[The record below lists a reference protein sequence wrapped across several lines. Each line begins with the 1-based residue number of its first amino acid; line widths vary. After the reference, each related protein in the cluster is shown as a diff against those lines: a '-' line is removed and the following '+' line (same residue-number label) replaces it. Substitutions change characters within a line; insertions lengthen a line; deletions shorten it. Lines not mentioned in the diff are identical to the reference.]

1 MHRLMQKQ
9 QPTVSR
15 SATLTLLI
23 AFGLSS
29 SLGHADPGDFKA
41 MPGLWKTV
49 TRIVKQGQAG
59 PPSTQWHCEA
69 EDMDPWTAFADIAV
83 PDRSC
88 QRSDQHRSSTALS
101 WTLSCPGAMPISGK
115 GQVDF
120 DSPEHYTA
128 SITLQ
133 DRGEV
138 LRIEGS
144 RHAACTSP
152 SD

>member
-1 MHRLMQKQ
+1 
-9 QPTVSR
+9 
-15 SATLTLLI
+15 
-23 AFGLSS
+23 
-29 SLGHADPGDFKA
+29 
-41 MPGLWKTV
+41 
-49 TRIVKQGQAG
+49 
-59 PPSTQWHCEA
+59 
-69 EDMDPWTAFADIAV
+69 MDPWAAFADISV
-83 PDRSC
+83 PDLSC

-101 WTLSCPGAMPISGK
+101 WTVTCPGATPINGK
-115 GQVDF
+115 GRVDF

-138 LRIEGS
+138 LRVEGS